1 MEEIKEG
8 KLLRTT
14 EVDLAT
20 FIVQKREELMMLD
33 MQINNAQA
41 NKDRLLESLKALVVE
56 VKGEDVLTTLEKKVV
71 EVPVEELL
79 EEPIINEEIITP

>member
-20 FIVQKREELMMLD
+20 FIAQKREELMMLD

-71 EVPVEELL
+71 KAEKLL
-79 EEPIINEEIITP
+79 EEEIK